1 MLKVISFDKSISLCK
16 RDIKN
21 INHSIVKFSS
31 YPYCILFNNLIAQI
45 ISSKREIIEIISHYD
60 ILSQL
65 LYYSFTKN
73 KIVKLKL
80 LNNKIVA
87 HNEQIIYINSIIFK
101 KYIRLKLNNMNI
113 NHDNQLFNIGCHI
126 RMGDNCM
133 HKNETCKID
142 TKRLLKVVSIYN
154 RLCYNKSC
162 KLIISSDSVLFISKL
177 REYIPKIITY
187 GKNDEIYHSSGISK
201 NNHYTESFY
210 NKLLGDICIL
220 TTTDYLILS
229 SKSTFSL
236 LILYLS
242 SSNWLNYNNFEF
254 DDGTN
259 DIYDPLYNEMNKR
272 KKKCKLLKV

>member
-101 KYIRLKLNNMNI
+101 KY
-113 NHDNQLFNIGCHI
+113 I